1 MDARSRDPNAPT
13 LREHLRSATAQA
25 HSVLDAA
32 SQSASQWRS
41 TKDYADFLTA
51 QYTARI
57 SVELWLSM
65 FAPAELKPPEQTP
78 MLAHDLSN
86 LGRTIP
92 VLHPKFDADFAGEAS
107 ALGVAW
113 VLAGSSLGNRA
124 MLHEMKQGPHGGANW
139 PHQFL
144 SSHSMTEFWKNL
156 RRQVERP
163 TSREEAE
170 EATRAA
176 QGVFEHF
183 VRGAKA
189 PADLQVQTKARTQAQ
204 AQAQARTQPH
214 SDIPALEGTQ

>member
-1 MDARSRDPNAPT
+1 MDARSRDTNATT
-13 LREHLRSATAQA
+13 LREHLRSATAHA
-25 HSVLDAA
+25 HGVLDSSSQLA
-32 SQSASQWRS
+32 SKWRS
-41 TKDYADFLTA
+41 TKDYADFLNA

-78 MLAHDLSN
+78 MLAYDLAG

-92 VLHPKFDADFAGEAS
+92 VLHPKFHADFKGDAS

-156 RRQVERP
+156 RRRVEMP
-163 TSREEAE
+163 GSHEEAE
-170 EATRAA
+170 EATRTAKA
-176 QGVFEHF
+176 VFEHF
-183 VRGAKA
+183 VQGAKVIV
-189 PADLQVQTKARTQAQ
+189 PVQVLTKANADIRVMEHAQ
-204 AQAQARTQPH
+204 
-214 SDIPALEGTQ
+214 